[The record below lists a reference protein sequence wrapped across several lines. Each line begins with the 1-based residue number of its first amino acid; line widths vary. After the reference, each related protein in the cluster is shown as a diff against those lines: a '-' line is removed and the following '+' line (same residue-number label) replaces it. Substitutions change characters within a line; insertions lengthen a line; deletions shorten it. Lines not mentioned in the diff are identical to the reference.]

1 MQDQI
6 RYIPHTEEDIRKML
20 DALGLKKLE
29 DLFQAIPKEY
39 RLSKPLNLP
48 EPLSEPDLLRHI
60 QELQSPMMSGFLGA
74 GAYHHFIPAAVSH
87 LVSRSEFSTAYTP
100 YQPEISQGTLQAIF
114 EYQTDRKSVV

>member
-74 GAYHHFIPAAVSH
+74 GAYYHFTRARR
-87 LVSRSEFSTAYTP
+87 SR
-100 YQPEISQGTLQAIF
+100 
-114 EYQTDRKSVV
+114 R